1 MNCFTYKNETYT
13 CKKCNW
19 SGMGNELAFGD
30 FSEAHSIVD
39 MDCPK
44 CFEHIGSWLAPTLDE
59 VRKWKV
65 ENENKPTDWDDRL

>member
-1 MNCFTYKNETYT
+1 MNCFTYKTDT
-13 CKKCNW
+13 FICKKCNW
-19 SGMGNELAFGD
+19 TGIGSELSYGD